1 MTSVRSMN
9 VLVVEDSADQAE
21 LLRVHLR
28 KAGCDVSLVE
38 SAEDAI
44 VAYTRSPFDLAV
56 VDLHLPGM
64 NGWEL
69 VSHMKRDRPGL
80 TIAVSSVLD
89 RKEYPDV
96 PLALPKPFT
105 KAQIRH
111 VVDVASDGAA

>member
-1 MTSVRSMN
+1 MN

-21 LLRVHLR
+21 LLRVHLQ

-44 VAYTRSPFDLAV
+44 VAYTHRQFDLAV

-64 NGWEL
+64 DGWEL

-80 TIAVSSVLD
+80 AIAVTSVLD
-89 RKEYPDV
+89 SKEYPDV
-96 PLALPKPFT
+96 RWALPKPFT
-105 KAQIRH
+105 KAQVRH
-111 VVDVASDGAA
+111 VVDVVSDGAA